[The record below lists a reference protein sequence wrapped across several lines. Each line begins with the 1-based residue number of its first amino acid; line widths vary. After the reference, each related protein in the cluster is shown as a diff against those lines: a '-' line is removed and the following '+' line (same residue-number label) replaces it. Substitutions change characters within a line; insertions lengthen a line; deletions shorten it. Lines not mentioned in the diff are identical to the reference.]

1 MGTAEPELMR
11 LSPWTARGMLV
22 IAAAA
27 WGGGYTFSKIA
38 LESLSVQWMMS
49 CRLCLSTLI
58 MVALLWR
65 RIRRTHLP
73 HLIVPGVLLGVSYW
87 AAFMFQMRGLE
98 VTEPGRNAF
107 LTATY
112 CVFVPFLVWIVT
124 RQRPAARHILAA
136 LICLFGVGFIAIP
149 KLGEGLSLGQGDVLS
164 LIGAVLFAGNLVL
177 SGMFAKKFDML
188 MLTLIEF
195 LTAAMLFTSGALIT
209 DPLPGAG
216 DFTWTTSASLAYLI
230 IASTLI
236 AQNFQNL
243 AFSKVPAAQGSL
255 ILCTESLFGLLFS
268 VLLVHEQ
275 VTATSFVG
283 FALIF
288 LAIVLSEIR
297 LRRRPRTPRP
307 MTGPRADV
315 L

>member
-1 MGTAEPELMR
+1 
-11 LSPWTARGMLV
+11 MLL
-22 IAAAA
+22 IAAAT

-38 LESLSVQWMMS
+38 LGTLSVQWMMS
-49 CRLCLSTLI
+49 CRLCLSVVI

-65 RIRRTHLP
+65 RIRRTHVL
-73 HLIVPGVLLGVSYW
+73 HLLVPGILLGISYW
-87 AAFMFQMRGLE
+87 IAFMFQMRGLAL
-98 VTEPGRNAF
+98 TEPGRNAF

-112 CVFVPFLVWIVT
+112 CVFVPFLVWIAT
-124 RQRPAARHILAA
+124 KQRPAARHILAA

-149 KLGEGLSLGQGDVLS
+149 KLGESLSLGQGDILT
-164 LIGAVLFAGNLVL
+164 LIGAVLFAINLVL

-195 LTAAMLFTSGALIT
+195 ATAAVLFTLGAFIT
-209 DPLPGAG
+209 DPIPHIA
-216 DFTWTTSASLAYLI
+216 DFQWTTVGSLAYLI
-230 IASTLI
+230 IGSTLV

-268 VLLVHEQ
+268 VLLVHERISSTN
-275 VTATSFVG
+275 VIG

-288 LAIVLSEIR
+288 FAIILSELHR
-297 LRRRPRTPRP
+297 PHRHARRKDVS
-307 MTGPRADV
+307 GPRANV